1 MRINCDLY
9 YSKQDIKDTIDRLV
23 KLFEEL
29 DESGFKGNMDVIQ
42 EAIDGLY
49 EIVEDAE

>member
-1 MRINCDLY
+1 MRINCELY
-9 YSKQDIKDTIDRLV
+9 YSKQDIKDTIERLV

-29 DESGFKGNMDVIQ
+29 DEYSFRGNTDVIQ
-42 EAIDGLY
+42 EAIDVLY